1 MEESLNICNNS
12 SSHARRRSP
21 ALSPPALSS
30 RFHDLHTVGT
40 NVQVRA
46 VYGNFNEEAGNV
58 NPFKVDL
65 SAAPPHMPSRLW
77 VDGALLQALML
88 TLWLQHWR

>member
-1 MEESLNICNNS
+1 V
-12 SSHARRRSP
+12 R
-21 ALSPPALSS
+21 LSKGPYKFDCFVGVVGKLLRAN
-30 RFHDLHTVGT
+30 TVPF
-40 NVQVRA
+40 QVRA
-46 VYGNFNEEAGNV
+46 VYGNFNEEEGNV

-65 SAAPPHMPSRLW
+65 SAAPPHMPSRAW